1 MLKITTIAVI
11 SHTSKEMLKIIQAML
26 PQYVNQELPDVQAG
40 FRKGRGTRGQIAN
53 ICWIIESQGIPE
65 KDIYFCF
72 TDDVKPFDHV
82 DNNKLWKILKEMRI
96 PDHLTYLPRNPY
108 AGHETCTASVFPLKC
123 ASNIRISQRH
133 EVRIMPLVGEL
144 VLWNITWS
152 PHFRQLLPVSSNKF
166 RSELQGMKIRCPSL
180 EAVSRQSQHLAVN
193 LPNCLTVLK
202 PSMTFQGH
210 LYQPAV
216 ALQSPS
222 RVQLF
227 VTPRTVACQAFL
239 PFIVSQS

>member
-1 MLKITTIAVI
+1 
-11 SHTSKEMLKIIQAML
+11 
-26 PQYVNQELPDVQAG
+26 
-40 FRKGRGTRGQIAN
+40 
-53 ICWIIESQGIPE
+53 
-65 KDIYFCF
+65 
-72 TDDVKPFDHV
+72 
-82 DNNKLWKILKEMRI
+82 MRI

-222 RVQLF
+222 CVQLF
-227 VTPRTVACQAFL
+227 VTPWTVACQAFL
-239 PFIVSQS
+239 PFIVSQSWLKLMSTELVMSFSHPLSPSSSPALMLLPASGSFPLSQFFASGGQSIGVWASASASVLPMNIQSWSPLGLTSLFS

>member
-1 MLKITTIAVI
+1 
-11 SHTSKEMLKIIQAML
+11 
-26 PQYVNQELPDVQAG
+26 
-40 FRKGRGTRGQIAN
+40 
-53 ICWIIESQGIPE
+53 
-65 KDIYFCF
+65 
-72 TDDVKPFDHV
+72 
-82 DNNKLWKILKEMRI
+82 
-96 PDHLTYLPRNPY
+96 
-108 AGHETCTASVFPLKC
+108 
-123 ASNIRISQRH
+123 
-133 EVRIMPLVGEL
+133 MPLVGEL

-180 EAVSRQSQHLAVN
+180 EAVSRQSQHLAVK

-227 VTPRTVACQAFL
+227 VTPWTVACQAFPLSPKVSSNSCPLSWWCPSVILCHPLLLL
-239 PFIVSQS
+239 PSCFSQHQGLFHWVSSLHQVAKVLEFELQLQHQSFQWTFRVDLL